1 MTKFKSAIR
10 SSKYRQA
17 KPQKN
22 ISKKRFLIVT
32 EGKVSEIQYFNSII
46 REFGINT
53 TDVIVTPS
61 KGTAPINVV
70 QKVEEIVKESTDG
83 ELAEVFCVF
92 DRDKHDSY
100 CQALQR
106 IEKLSKLYRK
116 KCDSI
121 QAIPSIPCFE
131 YWYLLHVQY
140 SRQSYSSSPSPC
152 KDLIK
157 VLKEKPPFKTY
168 AKKNKANFYTQLA
181 DLRENAIKNAKQ
193 VIVDATDVD
202 ETQYCEDPSTRVYL
216 IIEALQKMAQ
226 STLNA

>member
-1 MTKFKSAIR
+1 MTKFKSSIISR
-10 SSKYRQA
+10 KYRQA
-17 KPQKN
+17 KRQKN
-22 ISKKRFLIVT
+22 ISKKSFLIVT
-32 EGKVSEIQYFNSII
+32 EGKVSEIQYFDSII

-53 TDVIVTPS
+53 TDVILTPS

-70 QKVEEIVKESTDG
+70 QKVEEIIKESKDG

-100 CQALQR
+100 CQALHR
-106 IEKLSKLYRK
+106 VEKLSKLYRK

-140 SRQSYSSSPSPC
+140 SRQSFSNSPSPC

-157 VLKEKPPFKTY
+157 VLKENQPFKTY
-168 AKKNKANFYTQLA
+168 AKKNKAKFYTQLA
-181 DLRENAIKNAKQ
+181 GLRENAIKNAKQ
-193 VIVDATDVD
+193 VIVDATGVN
-202 ETQYCEDPSTRVYL
+202 ETLYYEDPSTRVYL
-216 IIEALQKMAQ
+216 IVEALQKIAQ
-226 STLNA
+226 SKLKA